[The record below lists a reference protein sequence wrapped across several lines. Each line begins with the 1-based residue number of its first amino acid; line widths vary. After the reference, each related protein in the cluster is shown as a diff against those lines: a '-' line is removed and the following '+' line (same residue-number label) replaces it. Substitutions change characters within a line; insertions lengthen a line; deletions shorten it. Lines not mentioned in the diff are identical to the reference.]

1 METLKGNR
9 INACLNERNMTRAE
23 LIELTEI
30 DPSHLAKI
38 INGKKKNLNVTTA
51 IKIAKV
57 LEYPVEV
64 VFIF

>member
-1 METLKGNR
+1 
-9 INACLNERNMTRAE
+9 MTRAE